1 MMFGV
6 GGMAKSP
13 QQRQTY
19 APYRR
24 TYSSENNWDSAS
36 GTTRQ
41 KTSAAEQKLKK
52 LQYSFTLISSQIVT
66 SKTSVVARRV
76 ASRAKR
82 QTVLL
87 RRKRA
92 TGNYDE
98 AEVQAAIAHSA
109 AIERVA
115 KKRVKHLMEEERVKR
130 SEQPCEAEL
139 EEKTEEVAE
148 ADAEKELE
156 ENTEEI
162 SQELSQE
169 MEKLMR
175 EYEKLMRQ
183 SMEQEGGFAEELEE
197 EVTGGKVDMDP
208 ADLKALKQKHRN
220 KEMMEIAKANAKYL
234 RAMFQKYESE
244 RQQLSSGSG
253 VSLNLGGV
261 EVSTGSVDT
270 RSAVA
275 VVEEGAAA
283 AAAEGGSVDVSV

>member
-1 MMFGV
+1 M
-6 GGMAKSP
+6 
-13 QQRQTY
+13 
-19 APYRR
+19 
-24 TYSSENNWDSAS
+24 
-36 GTTRQ
+36 
-41 KTSAAEQKLKK
+41 
-52 LQYSFTLISSQIVT
+52 
-66 SKTSVVARRV
+66 

-156 ENTEEI
+156 ESTEEI

-244 RQQLSSGSG
+244 RQQLPSGSG